1 MASPPALLVIG
12 VSRSGSS
19 ALAGV
24 LGLLGAAL
32 PEHLLGAGP
41 GNERGHFEPL
51 PLMELNETIL
61 RAHGGTYWDPI
72 AIAPA
77 WFDSAEAAAFV
88 TRIAATIAA
97 EYGPRAL
104 PVIKDP
110 RLCRLAPLYVRAL
123 AQLGMAA
130 HAILPLRHPGEAA
143 GSLTRRDGTDPATA
157 ELLYV
162 RDLLSAEAF
171 SRGMK
176 RVWTSYDGLLT
187 DWQTTAAHIAAT
199 LGIAFPTPAAQAAA
213 AIDAFLSPEMRRFD
227 GARAQGTAGP
237 LARRVWQAAQPGPVG
252 DEIAL
257 RAGFDTV
264 QDIAAELDRLSIP
277 SQTVLRARLAAALA
291 TIQAQG
297 HDIARLTADVA
308 AREESLAVLRA
319 STSWRL
325 TAPMRALGQ
334 LLGR

>member
-1 MASPPALLVIG
+1 MRPALLVMG

-51 PLMELNETIL
+51 LLMELNEAIL
-61 RAHGGTYWDPI
+61 RVHGGNYWDPI
-72 AIAPA
+72 AIPPA
-77 WFDSAEAAAFV
+77 WFDSAEATVFAN
-88 TRIAATIAA
+88 RIATTIAA

-104 PVIKDP
+104 PVIKEP
-110 RLCRLAPLYVRAL
+110 RLCRLAPLYIRAL
-123 AQLGMAA
+123 AQLGMTA

-162 RDLLSAEAF
+162 RDLLGAETF

-176 RVWTSYDGLLT
+176 RVWSSYDGLLT
-187 DWQTTAAHIAAT
+187 DWRATAAHVAST
-199 LGIAFPTPAAQAAA
+199 LDIAFPTPAAQAAT
-213 AIDAFLSPEMRRFD
+213 AIEAFLAPEMRRFD
-227 GARAQGTAGP
+227 GARAQDTAGP
-237 LARRVWQAAQPGPVG
+237 LARRVWQAAQPGLIG
-252 DEIAL
+252 DETAL
-257 RAGFDTV
+257 RAGFDAV
-264 QDIAAELDRLSIP
+264 QEIAAELDRLTIP
-277 SQTVLRARLAAALA
+277 SQSILRARLATALA

-297 HDIARLTADVA
+297 QDIARLTADVA
-308 AREESLAVLRA
+308 VREESQAILRA

-325 TAPMRALGQ
+325 TAPVRALGR
-334 LLGR
+334 LFGR